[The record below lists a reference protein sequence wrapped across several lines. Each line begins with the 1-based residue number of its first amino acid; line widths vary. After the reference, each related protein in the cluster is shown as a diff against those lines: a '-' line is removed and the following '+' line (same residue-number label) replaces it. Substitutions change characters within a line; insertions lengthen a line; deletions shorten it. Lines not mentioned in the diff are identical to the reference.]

1 MLETLSLLPL
11 PFWLVLVALVFFGLK
26 AWRLVNTGL
35 GLPMLAVLLTVTTW
49 YVGDVLYNDYSSYL
63 VETDK
68 ASLETAWWEVLLF
81 VCVFGLLAPGI
92 HRSFNRRY
100 LGRPSRMVAM
110 VRHGGLNSAKFQ
122 NQIDKACWLLAL
134 LWLAMMITALIRT
147 DFDFKGLFLP
157 FLGEKDDPWG
167 RGRVGGSALDAV
179 LALASYCQIALAAT
193 FGVIAALS
201 CRPRTLVLAILICLL
216 TLPGYIFD
224 RARSYMLATLLPGF
238 LSLVFLRI
246 RANVFVRVAILAV
259 GFFVLEGWFK
269 YVIEYR
275 AAGSIA
281 AIFHAKIDF
290 LDEDPEAGK
299 HYGLNM
305 FEELGYINFFIKDGS
320 YRPNWGERY
329 FAELVNPIP
338 RALWPGKP
346 LIGIDYA
353 IARGLSYDDAGDSDA
368 GVGGTVS
375 TGMIGQGVVN
385 FGGIL
390 GPVAAA
396 LLMSLWVAILA
407 RQDLLG
413 AEPGRLFL
421 YVLGLV
427 LTFNMGRDITLL
439 VLYPFCFGY
448 LLLLVAKTL
457 RPPHP
462 GHVEAVRA
470 AGTARPAP
478 PAVRIR
484 RSLPM

>member
-1 MLETLSLLPL
+1 MFDTLSLLPL
-11 PFWLVLVALVFFGLK
+11 PFWLVLVAIIFFGLK
-26 AWRLVNTGL
+26 AWRLVETGL
-35 GLPMLAVLLTVTTW
+35 GIPMLAVLLTISTW

-68 ASLETAWWEVLLF
+68 TALESAWWEVFLF
-81 VCVFGLLAPGI
+81 VCVFGLLAPVI
-92 HRSFNRRY
+92 HQFFNSNY
-100 LGRPSRMVAM
+100 LGRPSRMISL

-122 NQIDKACWLLAL
+122 NQIDKACLLLGA
-134 LWLAMMITALIRT
+134 LWLAMMIVAVIRT

-157 FLGEKDDPWG
+157 FLGQKDDPWG

-179 LALASYCQIALAAT
+179 LALAGYCQIALAAT

-201 CRPRTLVLAILICLL
+201 CRPRTLFIAILICLL

-246 RANVFVRVAILAV
+246 RGNVFVRVAILAV

-338 RALWPGKP
+338 RVIWPGKP

-353 IARGLSYDDAGDSDA
+353 VARGLTYDDAGDSDA

-396 LLMSLWVAILA
+396 LLMALWVSILA

-448 LLLLVAKTL
+448 LLLLAAKIL
-457 RPPHP
+457 HP
-462 GHVEAVRA
+462 SPSGAVRA
-470 AGTARPAP
+470 TSPVRP
-478 PAVRIR
+478 VRPVQPTVR
-484 RSLPM
+484 LR